1 MSTRIEHE
9 DLEQKTRI
17 SSRHY
22 NTNEARM
29 KHEDLEEILCVD
41 SRKNRP
47 CDLTD
52 RLPYDTLA
60 KLASDTKFIRYKTR
74 IKQDIYTSF

>member
-1 MSTRIEHE
+1 MRHE
-9 DLEQKTRI
+9 NLVENLVHKT
-17 SSRHY
+17 
-22 NTNEARM
+22 RM

-60 KLASDTKFIRYKTR
+60 KSTR
-74 IKQDIYTSF
+74 PRRFTRSL

>member
-1 MSTRIEHE
+1 
-9 DLEQKTRI
+9 
-17 SSRHY
+17 
-22 NTNEARM
+22 M
-29 KHEDLEEILCVD
+29 KHEDLEEILCVG

-52 RLPYDTLA
+52 LDPHGTLA

-74 IKQDIYTSF
+74 IKQVI

>member
-1 MSTRIEHE
+1 
-9 DLEQKTRI
+9 
-17 SSRHY
+17 
-22 NTNEARM
+22 M

-52 RLPYDTLA
+52 RSPHGTLA
-60 KLASDTKFIRYKTR
+60 KLASDTKFIRYKTG
-74 IKQDIYTSF
+74 YLVPFLTSNTCKGYYPILSL

>member
-1 MSTRIEHE
+1 
-9 DLEQKTRI
+9 
-17 SSRHY
+17 
-22 NTNEARM
+22 M

-60 KLASDTKFIRYKTR
+60 KLASDTKFIKILRGYL
-74 IKQDIYTSF
+74 YLFLTSNTCKGYYPILSL

>member
-41 SRKNRP
+41 TRKFRP
-47 CDLTD
+47 CDLTT
-52 RLPYDTLA
+52 RTPHATLA
-60 KLASDTKFIRYKTR
+60 KVT
-74 IKQDIYTSF
+74 